1 MFIGRSNQKAPKQ
14 SRVKFPMTVNSLYA
28 RIKNALL
35 GETRNPLDPNIFHT
49 LALTA
54 FLAWVGLGAD
64 GLSSSC
70 YGPEEAFHALGAHR
84 YLALYLSVATA
95 ITIFVISASY
105 SQLIELFPSGGG
117 GYLVASKLLGSKIG
131 VVSGTALVVDYVLT
145 IAVSMASGT
154 DAIFSFLP
162 LGLQPYKLIVTIF
175 LILFLITINMK
186 GLKESIKFLLPIF
199 LVFLLT
205 HMVVVF
211 YGIFRHVGDLP
222 NLVVTTK
229 DKTLTDIQTLG
240 FFPVL
245 YIFMRAFS
253 MGGGTFTGIETV
265 SNGMQALKEPRV
277 HTGHRTML
285 YMSISLA
292 FMAGGIILSYLL
304 NQTYPK
310 AGQTLNAT
318 LVQDLINSWNLGSN
332 YLGYAFWLIVL
343 LSEGALL
350 FVAAQSGFVAGPR
363 VLANMA
369 VDNWV
374 PRQFS
379 HLSDRLVIKNGI
391 YIMGLSSIAILLIA
405 KGKVSFL
412 IVLYSINVFI
422 TFSLAQL
429 GMCNHWWRVRK
440 QDKRWSK
447 KIGIN
452 FVGLIVTASILIVTL
467 SIKFF
472 EGGWLTVLITGSFV
486 IACLMINKHYN
497 WVECCLRSLDDIL
510 LSLPTPAMPA
520 EKPYRN
526 TQAPTA
532 VLLVSAYSGL
542 GIHSLLSI
550 QKLFPNY
557 YKNFIFIS
565 AGVIDSNRFKGVEE
579 LAQLQKSVETMLGQY
594 VDLATRFGFHAELRC
609 RFGIDRLDE
618 LEALC
623 QDVSKEFPHS
633 VFFAGK
639 LIFQQEN
646 WLNRFLHNQAALATQ
661 RRLQYQG
668 LQMVVLPIR
677 AMPRGTC
684 PA

>member
-1 MFIGRSNQKAPKQ
+1 MPA
-14 SRVKFPMTVNSLYA
+14 NSLYA
-28 RIKNALL
+28 RIKHALI

-84 YLALYLSVATA
+84 YLALYLSAAIA
-95 ITIFVISASY
+95 ITIFVISTSY
-105 SQLIELFPSGGG
+105 SQLIEFFPSGGG

-131 VVSGTALVVDYVLT
+131 LVSGTALVVDYVLT

-162 LGLQPYKLIVTIF
+162 LDFQPYKLMVTIF
-175 LILFLITINMK
+175 LTLFLILLNLK
-186 GLKESIKFLLPIF
+186 GVKESIQFLLPIF
-199 LVFLLT
+199 MVFLLT

-211 YGIFRHVGDLP
+211 YGIFRHAGDLP
-222 NLVVTTK
+222 NLIVTTK

-253 MGGGTFTGIETV
+253 LGGGTFTGIEAV
-265 SNGMQALKEPRV
+265 SNGMQALKEPRAQ
-277 HTGHRTML
+277 TGRRAML
-285 YMSISLA
+285 FMSISLA
-292 FMAGGIILSYLL
+292 FMAGGITLSYLL
-304 NQTYPK
+304 NQIYPK

-318 LVQDLINSWNLGSN
+318 LVQDLINSWKLGSN
-332 YLGYAFWLIVL
+332 YLGYAFWLIIL

-350 FVAAQSGFVAGPR
+350 FVAAQSGFVDGPR

-379 HLSDRLVIKNGI
+379 HLSERLVIKNGI

-405 KGKVSFL
+405 RGKVSFL
-412 IVLYSINVFI
+412 IVLYSINVFV
-422 TFSLAQL
+422 TFSLSQL
-429 GMCNHWWRVRK
+429 GMCLHWWQVRHR
-440 QDKRWSK
+440 DKRWSK

-452 FVGLIVTASILIVTL
+452 FIGLITTASILIVTL

-472 EGGWLTVLITGSFV
+472 EGGWLTILLTGSFV
-486 IACLMINKHYN
+486 IVCLMIRKHYEG
-497 WVECCLRSLDDIL
+497 VECCLRSLDDIL
-510 LSLPTPAMPA
+510 LSLPTPKMPA
-520 EKPYRN
+520 ERPSHD

-542 GIHSLLSI
+542 GVHSFLSI

-565 AGVIDSNRFKGVEE
+565 AGVVDSSRFKGVEE
-579 LAQLQKSVETMLGQY
+579 LAQLQKSVETMLLQY
-594 VDLATRFGFHAELRC
+594 VNLATRFGFHAEFRC

-623 QDVSKEFPHS
+623 QDVVKEFPRA

-668 LQMVVLPIR
+668 LQMVILPIR
-677 AMPRGTC
+677 AVVRETSS
-684 PA
+684 

>member
-1 MFIGRSNQKAPKQ
+1 MSA
-14 SRVKFPMTVNSLYA
+14 NSLYA
-28 RIKNALL
+28 RIKHTLL

-84 YLALYLSVATA
+84 YLALYLSAATA

-117 GYLVASKLLGSKIG
+117 GYFVASKLLGSKIG
-131 VVSGTALVVDYVLT
+131 LVSGTALVVDYVLT

-162 LGLQPYKLIVTIF
+162 IGFQPYKLIVTIF
-175 LILFLITINMK
+175 FTLFLITINLK

-211 YGIFRHVGDLP
+211 YGIFRHLGDLP
-222 NLVVTTK
+222 SLIVTTK
-229 DKTLTDIQTLG
+229 DRTLTDIQTLG

-253 MGGGTFTGIETV
+253 LGGGTFTGIEAV

-277 HTGHRTML
+277 HTGRRTML

-318 LVQDLINSWNLGSN
+318 LVRDLINSWNLGSN
-332 YLGYAFWLIVL
+332 HLGYGFWLITL

-379 HLSDRLVIKNGI
+379 HLSERLVIKNGI

-405 KGKVSFL
+405 RGQVSFL

-429 GMCNHWWRVRK
+429 GMCIHWWRARR
-440 QDKRWSK
+440 QDQRWSK

-452 FVGLIVTASILIVTL
+452 FIGLIVTASILIVTL

-472 EGGWLTVLITGSFV
+472 EGGWLTILITGSFV
-486 IACLMINKHYN
+486 IGCLMTRKHYEG
-497 WVECCLRSLDDIL
+497 VECCLRSLDDIL
-510 LSLPTPAMPA
+510 LSLPAPKMPA
-520 EKPYRN
+520 ERPFRN
-526 TQAPTA
+526 PQAPTA

-542 GIHSLLSI
+542 GVHSFLSI

-565 AGVIDSNRFKGVEE
+565 AGVVDSSRFKGVEE
-579 LAQLQKSVETMLGQY
+579 LAQLQKSVEMLLLQY
-594 VDLATRFGFHAELRC
+594 VDLATRFGFHAEFRC
-609 RFGIDRLDE
+609 RFGTDRLDE

-623 QDVSKEFPHS
+623 QDVIKEFPRS

-646 WLNRFLHNQAALATQ
+646 SLNRFLHNQAALATQ

-677 AMPRGTC
+677 AMPRETSS
-684 PA
+684 